1 LFGIVGFAIT
11 TVVAVQVTI
20 SNVDPRRDTTGKIM
34 DIHDGTTLHL
44 PDGLYYYYGASY
56 GNCTEFP
63 GNDGCAHTNI
73 GAAR

>member
-1 LFGIVGFAIT
+1 MQTLRLFGIVGFAIT

-20 SNVDPRRDTTGKIM
+20 SNVDPRRDTTGKM
-34 DIHDGTTLHL
+34 HL